1 MIIYCLISI
10 FELSQLKVEETFK
23 FGEFFKQW
31 VLLPLHMFQQ
41 QHNTLGP
48 SARPLLR
55 CTPNNVFL
63 AHCPRFCDLCSVRYY
78 LT

>member
-1 MIIYCLISI
+1 MIIYCFISI

-23 FGEFFKQW
+23 FGEFFKQC
-31 VLLPLHMFQQ
+31 VFV
-41 QHNTLGP
+41 
-48 SARPLLR
+48 SAATQYIGSQRQASIALYP
-55 CTPNNVFL
+55 PNNVFL